1 MKDEQRGGS
10 RKSTSDKSST
20 PYREGEDT
28 QPQKSD
34 EIVVFI
40 VSRDTQCEECGEEL
54 GSGRWLRVE
63 QDKPLCMSCAD
74 LAHLEF
80 LPRGNVALT
89 RRATKYSPLR
99 AVVVQW
105 SRSRK
110 RYERQGILVTPA
122 AIEKAETECLADE
135 EQRAL
140 QRERAAAR
148 REVEDSQF
156 VAEFNEAIRQQF
168 PGCPPAEA
176 LTIAS
181 HACQKHSGRVGRSAM
196 AKELDPKA
204 VHLAVAAHIRHAHT
218 AYDELLMKLGDRA
231 AARHAVREK
240 IETIISRW
248 QSIAGPQ

>member
-1 MKDEQRGGS
+1 MKRMKNEPRT
-10 RKSTSDKSST
+10 RV
-20 PYREGEDT
+20 EN
-28 QPQKSD
+28 QPKEKND

-40 VSRDTQCEECGEEL
+40 VRRDTQCEECGEEL

-110 RYERQGILVTPA
+110 RYERQGILVMPA
-122 AIEKAETECLADE
+122 AIEKAEAECLEDE
-135 EQRAL
+135 EKRAL
-140 QRERAAAR
+140 QRNRAAAR
-148 REVEDSQF
+148 REVEDSRF

-168 PGCPPAEA
+168 PGCPAVEA
-176 LTIAS
+176 MAIAS

-196 AKELDPKA
+196 ARELDANA
-204 VHLAVAAHIRHAHT
+204 VHLAVVARIRHVHT
-218 AYDELLMKLGDRA
+218 NYDELLMKLGDRA
-231 AARHAVREK
+231 AARHAVRDS
-240 IETIISRW
+240 IEATISRW
-248 QSIAGPQ
+248 IHNRAEVKIRSAIF